1 MECLRLLVRAGLLWA
16 SALRVLAASFDAD
29 QFSELV
35 ATNLPVAWWKFD
47 EGTGSDATDSAG
59 NGHTGSISGAVWTTG
74 KDGGALSFN
83 GVNSYVFASDAQSGG
98 TNGVGARPSRRNLFS
113 LNKVD

>member
-1 MECLRLLVRAGLLWA
+1 MKSLRLLLRAGLLWV
-16 SALRVLAASFDAD
+16 SALRVLASSFDAD
-29 QFSELV
+29 PFPEV
-35 ATNLPVAWWKFD
+35 VTTKFPVAWWKFD

-74 KDGGALSFN
+74 KNGGALSFN

-98 TNGVGARPSRRNLFS
+98 TSGVGLDMEAR
-113 LNKVD
+113 DW